1 MKLVKLVAR
10 KSLNIVVKAE
20 EIMIGALMLWVA
32 AAMFLQVVL
41 RYIFHAPLF
50 GIEEIVILTAAWLYF
65 VGIAYATKTESHVKV
80 EIVSLLVK
88 KSLVVKWNKLSSLF
102 LSIICSGIIF
112 YLALHLSL
120 WVFQASL
127 ATSTFMIPIGYMT
140 LSIIIGGGLM
150 FLHFTIQ
157 MAREFKGLRN
167 SDSPPS

>member
-50 GIEEIVILTAAWLYF
+50 GIEEVVILTAAWLYF

-140 LSIIIGGGLM
+140 LSIIIGGGTDI
-150 FLHFTIQ
+150 FALHNTDGQ
-157 MAREFKGLRN
+157 RVQRPA
-167 SDSPPS
+167 